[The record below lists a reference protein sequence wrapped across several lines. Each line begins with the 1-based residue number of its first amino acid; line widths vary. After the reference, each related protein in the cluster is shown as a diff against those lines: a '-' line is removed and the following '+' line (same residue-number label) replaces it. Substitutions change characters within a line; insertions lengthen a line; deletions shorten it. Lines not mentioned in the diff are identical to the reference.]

1 MRRRR
6 AIVIAVLLTAAEAG
20 FLRARTGKFAGKV
33 VVRCREGHEFETTWI
48 PGFSLNS
55 LRLGPW
61 RVQRCPVG
69 RHWSIVTPVRTTRTP
84 APTAPR

>member
-1 MRRRR
+1 MRRR
-6 AIVIAVLLTAAEAG
+6 AIAIAIVATGAESA
-20 FLRARTGKFAGKV
+20 FLHARTGKWAGKV
-33 VVRCREGHEFETTWI
+33 AVRCRDGHEFTATWI

-69 RHWSIVTPVRTTRTP
+69 RHWSIVTPVRTARTP

>member
-1 MRRRR
+1 MRRR
-6 AIVIAVLLTAAEAG
+6 AIVIAVLATAAEAG
-20 FLRARTGKFAGKV
+20 FLRVRTGKFAGKV
-33 VVRCREGHEFETTWI
+33 EVSCREGHEFTTTWI
-48 PGFSLNS
+48 PGFSLNA

-69 RHWSIVTPVRTTRTP
+69 HHWSVVTPVRTARTA

>member
-1 MRRRR
+1 MTDKRRK
-6 AIVIAVLLTAAEAG
+6 ALAFAVVATAAESA
-20 FLRARTGKFAGKV
+20 FLKVRTGKWAGKV
-33 VVRCREGHEFETTWI
+33 AVRCRDGHEFTTTWI

-69 RHWSIVTPVRTTRTP
+69 RHWSVVTPAKR
-84 APTAPR
+84 